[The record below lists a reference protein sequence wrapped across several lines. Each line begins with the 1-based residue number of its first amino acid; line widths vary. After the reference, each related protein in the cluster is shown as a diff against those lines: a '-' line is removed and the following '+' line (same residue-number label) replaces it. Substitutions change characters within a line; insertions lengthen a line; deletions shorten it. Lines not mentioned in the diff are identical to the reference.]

1 MKHNLQLKRKKIIV
15 VLSKLLGT
23 VSENIIATSK
33 IRNNYGA
40 IQSLIFPPI
49 LDFSLLLLVKL
60 SLLIPFASFL
70 VSFLCFFFDG
80 FLSKIIAMAIVV
92 ALKGDSYKITIT
104 FRQRLKRA
112 TTIWEAIQK
121 RIHEPIFKTH

>member
-1 MKHNLQLKRKKIIV
+1 MV
-15 VLSKLLGT
+15 
-23 VSENIIATSK
+23 
-33 IRNNYGA
+33 
-40 IQSLIFPPI
+40 IFPI
-49 LDFSLLLLVKL
+49 LLLVKL
-60 SLLIPFASFL
+60 SLLILFASFL

-112 TTIWEAIQK
+112 TTIAVVIVGRAITVWE
-121 RIHEPIFKTH
+121 ET